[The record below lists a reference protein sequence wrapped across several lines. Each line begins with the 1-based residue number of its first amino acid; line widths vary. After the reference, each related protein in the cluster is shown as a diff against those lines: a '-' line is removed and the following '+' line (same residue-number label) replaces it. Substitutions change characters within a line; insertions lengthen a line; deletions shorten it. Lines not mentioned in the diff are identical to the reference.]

1 MLLTV
6 ITLDQAV
13 RWDTTVRSF
22 KEYDTYWLSGYVKA
36 FFIHGDGVPLL
47 FYYEDG
53 RTRAINVVMKRDIA
67 EDEHLVG
74 KIQKG
79 KYFDFATPYGY
90 GGWLVEGEA
99 TEELFSVYDAW
110 CRKNGIITEFVRF
123 HPLLNNHRSCEDFY
137 EVIQL
142 GEVVHMDLSSPK
154 LIAENLKSQN
164 RNKIRKAL
172 KNNIKIFN
180 GRFAEI
186 YNTFREIYNQT
197 MDKVQAKPYYYFK
210 EDFYKSLLFDLPQNA
225 QVFYAVKNGD
235 VIAASI
241 FLMSNGRMSYHFSGS
256 LQEYSK
262 FAATNLLL
270 YEAALWGNANGYK
283 TLLLG
288 GGVGSKDDGVLVF
301 KKSFYRGNLNR
312 FHIGRKIF
320 DNDKY
325 NELSN
330 LRCGI
335 PESEFFPK
343 YRA

>member
-1 MLLTV
+1 MLAV

-67 EDEHLVG
+67 EDEYLVE
-74 KIQKG
+74 KIPKG
-79 KYFDFATPYGY
+79 RYFDFATPYGY
-90 GGWLVEGEA
+90 GGWLVEGED
-99 TEELFSVYDAW
+99 TEKLFSVYDAW

-123 HPLLNNHRSCEDFY
+123 HPLLNNHRFCEKFY

-154 LIAENLKSQN
+154 LIADNLKSQN

-172 KNNIKIFN
+172 KNDIKIFN
-180 GRFAEI
+180 GRFAKI

-256 LQEYSK
+256 LQEYSR

-270 YEAALWGNANGYK
+270 YEVALWGNANGYK

-301 KKSFYRGNLNR
+301 KKSFYRGKLNR

-343 YRA
+343 YRG